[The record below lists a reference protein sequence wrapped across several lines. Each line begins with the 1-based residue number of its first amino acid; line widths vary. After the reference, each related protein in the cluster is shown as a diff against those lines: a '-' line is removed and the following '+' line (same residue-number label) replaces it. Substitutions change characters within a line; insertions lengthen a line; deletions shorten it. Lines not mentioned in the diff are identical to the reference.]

1 MVLRDDDGMADVEG
15 GDVEEGEDEIV
26 FIDFAAGDFAADD
39 FAEYAFFH
47 KWHGF
52 TSMDWL

>member
-1 MVLRDDDGMADVEG
+1 MMMDEG
-15 GDVEEGEDEIV
+15 GDIEEGEDKVV

-47 KWHGF
+47 K
-52 TSMDWL
+52 